1 MTNKGLKTRKLFIR
15 SVKIAVGSLIAISL
29 ATWMG
34 LQFAASAG
42 IVTLLSVVNTKWDT
56 VKLSIARVVTF
67 LASVMI
73 AYITF
78 SFLSSE
84 WVAFGIYIFIIVL
97 FSHIA
102 GYEST
107 VSVNAVIGTHFL
119 STMDFSFTFIL
130 NEFLIIAL
138 GTGIAIVLNMING
151 NRSQRQILL
160 DDIQYVEKTFQMV
173 LGEMS
178 DYLRH
183 KKMGDNVWQDITALE
198 DHLEH
203 SLERAHEYRGNVFAS
218 HPEYYIHY
226 MEMGVHQCM
235 ILHSLHYEINKI
247 RELPM
252 QAEIVA
258 DFMSYLKEHVT
269 ECNNTVAQ
277 QKRLKELIEYMNG
290 ELPKTR
296 REFESQI
303 ILYHVLMDLDEF
315 LLLKEQFACSL
326 TDVQRRV
333 YCVNERNKMGEA
345 AYETSDSR

>member
-1 MTNKGLKTRKLFIR
+1 MTNKGLKNKKLFIR
-15 SVKIAVGSLIAISL
+15 SIKIAVGSLIAILL

-56 VKLSIARVVTF
+56 LKLSIARVVTF
-67 LASVMI
+67 IASVMI
-73 AYITF
+73 AYNTF
-78 SFLSSE
+78 SFISSE
-84 WVAFGIYIFIIVL
+84 WIAFGIYIFIIVL
-97 FSHIA
+97 LSHMA

-119 STMDFSFTFIL
+119 STMDFSYTFIL
-130 NEFLIIAL
+130 NEFLIVAL
-138 GTGIAIVLNMING
+138 GTGIAIVLNMITG
-151 NRSQRQILL
+151 NRSQRQKLL
-160 DDIQYVEKTFQMV
+160 DDIRYVEKTFQMV

-203 SLERAHEYRGNVFAS
+203 SLERAHEYHGNVFAA

-226 MEMGVHQCM
+226 MEMRMHQCM
-235 ILHSLHYEINKI
+235 ILQTLHHEMNKI

-258 DFMSYLKEHVT
+258 DFMSYLKEYVT
-269 ECNNTVAQ
+269 ECNNPVAQ
-277 QKRLKELIEYMNG
+277 QERLKELIEYIQNG

-315 LLLKEQFACSL
+315 LLLKEQFVCSL
-326 TDVQRRV
+326 TDEQRRV
-333 YCVNERNKMGEA
+333 YWRE
-345 AYETSDSR
+345 